1 MAKAGRPLRA
11 TAGAAEVPVSWYQE
25 LGRKAIHLTALAIPV
40 GYYFVG
46 EPLGRLILVILTGAS
61 FLIEVLRLNDPRIR
75 SFFYIFFGRL
85 VREHE
90 RYNLLGG
97 TYLLLS
103 SLICVYAFSKPV
115 AVAALAFLIVGDTMA
130 ALVGRAVGRVRI
142 FGKTLEGSLACLA
155 TCLVIGWIIPG
166 LPWRVMVV
174 GALMATLIELLPIPL
189 DDNLRI
195 PLAAGFAMT
204 LMA

>member
-1 MAKAGRPLRA
+1 
-11 TAGAAEVPVSWYQE
+11 VSWFQE
-25 LGRKAIHLTALAIPV
+25 LGRKAIHLGALAIPV
-40 GYYFVG
+40 GYYFMA
-46 EPLGRLILVILTGAS
+46 EPLGRAIIAALTGLA
-61 FLIEVLRLNDPRIR
+61 FVVEALRLNNPRIR

-103 SLICVYAFSKPV
+103 SLICVYAFAKPV
-115 AVAALAFLIVGDTMA
+115 AVAALSFLIVGDSMA
-130 ALVGRAVGRVRI
+130 ALVGRGIGRVRI
-142 FGKTLEGSLACLA
+142 FGKTLEGSLACLV
-155 TCLVIGWIIPG
+155 TCLIIAWIIPG
-166 LPWRVMVV
+166 LTWRVSLV

-204 LMA
+204 LMQ